1 MTLPISH
8 RPQVP
13 FGKTR
18 GAEVSKALYDF
29 TNRTIRATHSLKQ
42 LSKGKCSTHTSLKAG
57 PQRPRLLVAQERQVT
72 GDNPRGME
80 KTGKLYKKTPI
91 NKM

>member
-1 MTLPISH
+1 MSH

-13 FGKTR
+13 FGKMR
-18 GAEVSKALYDF
+18 GAGISKALYNF
-29 TNRTIRATHSLKQ
+29 INGTIRATHSLKQ

-57 PQRPRLLVAQERQVT
+57 PQRPRLLVAQERHVT
-72 GDNPRGME
+72 GDNPRGTE
-80 KTGKLYKKTPI
+80 KTRKLYKKTPI